1 MRGGPRTIA
10 LPYPLRPTTVTIHSF
25 QGAASPHMRGT
36 TWQHRLDAARGV
48 DEVVAAARDFLA
60 VFGPLELAALP
71 AGCRPPAKIV
81 DADDVSSYAFELV
94 RFECAERDETAEL
107 VHKLARFFS
116 HASMRL
122 AQLTARDPAAGD
134 DGRRSA

>member
-1 MRGGPRTIA
+1 M
-10 LPYPLRPTTVTIHSF
+10 TIHSF

-48 DEVVAAARDFLA
+48 EEVVAAARDFLA

-71 AGCRPPAKIV
+71 EGCRPPAKIV

-122 AQLTARDPAAGD
+122 AQLTARDPVTGD
-134 DGRRSA
+134 DGRQSA

>member
-1 MRGGPRTIA
+1 
-10 LPYPLRPTTVTIHSF
+10 
-25 QGAASPHMRGT
+25 MRGT
-36 TWQHRLDAARGV
+36 TWQHRLDAAHGV
-48 DEVVAAARDFLA
+48 EEVLAAARDFLA
-60 VFGPLELAALP
+60 AFSPLELAGLP
-71 AGCRPPAKIV
+71 EGCRPPAKIF

-122 AQLTARDPAAGD
+122 AQLTARDPIAGD
-134 DGRRSA
+134 DDRRSA